1 MLRTATVEDA
11 AAIAAIHVA
20 SRAAY
25 YGEHLDPADAERDRE
40 PPRRRVVAEEGRVTV
55 VAEDERPT
63 GFLHVRLD

>member
-11 AAIAAIHVA
+11 AA
-20 SRAAY
+20 
-25 YGEHLDPADAERDRE
+25 RDRE
-40 PPRRRVVAEEGRVTV
+40 PMWRRLVAEEGRVTV